1 VTAWT
6 GRVVAGCFAAA
17 LGLLAAACGGATAGG
32 QPGVGTPPPT
42 PGVSAGTFAAG
53 LQEFFGD
60 GLVAAERGSFGL
72 DRARVLPSD
81 DQRFRHLL
89 RVSYPAGSASER
101 AARTDGT
108 SHGGA
113 QLYLVR
119 RGGATDALN
128 LRYYVR
134 FPPGFDFVKGGKLPG
149 LFGGSVTNDR
159 EIPDG
164 TNGFSTR
171 YMWRRAGAGEV
182 YAYLPTSVEQG
193 TSLGRGFWTWTP
205 GRWICV
211 EQRVRLN
218 TPGRPDGTVTVWVD
232 GERVYEATG
241 LVFRTTADLKIDG
254 LYFSTFFGG
263 GDRSWATPRDQHADF
278 AAFAVSGD
286 YIGPGPNQ
294 KE

>member
-1 VTAWT
+1 
-6 GRVVAGCFAAA
+6 
-17 LGLLAAACGGATAGG
+17 
-32 QPGVGTPPPT
+32 VGTPPPT
-42 PGVSAGTFAAG
+42 PGTAAEPFAAG
-53 LQEFFGD
+53 LREVFGD
-60 GLVAAERGSFGL
+60 GLVAVEHGSFGL

-81 DQRFRHLL
+81 DPRFPQLL

-108 SHGGA
+108 PHGGA
-113 QLYLVR
+113 QLYLLR
-119 RGGATDALN
+119 RGGSTDALN

-134 FPPGFDFVKGGKLPG
+134 FPPGFEFVKGGKLPG

-171 YMWRRAGAGEV
+171 YMWRRQGDGEV

-193 TSLGRGFWTWTP
+193 TSLGRASWVFQP

-218 TPGRPDGTVTVWVD
+218 TPGRPDGTVAVWID

-263 GDRSWATPRDQHADF
+263 GDKSWGTPRDQHADF

-286 YIGPGPNQ
+286 YIGPLPGSDQ